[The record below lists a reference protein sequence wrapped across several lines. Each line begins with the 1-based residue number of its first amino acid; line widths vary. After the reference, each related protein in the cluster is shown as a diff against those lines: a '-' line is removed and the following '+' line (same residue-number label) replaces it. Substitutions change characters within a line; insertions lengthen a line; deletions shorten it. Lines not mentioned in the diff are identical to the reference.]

1 MRKMRTNDVMRN
13 MVTGNVATIAAVKG
27 ENVTFDNGD
36 TLPAAV
42 VNNCFSFI
50 ENESPYEA
58 PQAVVNENELF
69 VDGEKVVT
77 GIMKLEKVLFT
88 VPAQVYILV
97 ENKDKKKD
105 IVRYDVRTEKFDN
118 IHVGFDRVEILY
130 NQEGILIYSVVTET
144 DRQVAGEAE
153 DEKAT
158 VKEYS
163 DKVYILKEGC
173 SIGELYNMALDKFVK
188 EIKTDNGVLVFFER
202 NKALNTKDDL
212 DGYEF
217 ITPVDMDGIDL
228 VEIKVYEEKDEDG
241 EVTGVYADAF
251 ENHYGN
257 VRAISKVHGSEQ
269 VMVVTDSG
277 IHIFG
282 RRHMAIGQDVLDA
295 VEKYPILCRF
305 TAAKDSHRHDTFVL
319 ANSSY
324 ESVTIRVK
332 RVGGPVGY
340 VTEISKN

>member
-13 MVTGNVATIAAVKG
+13 MVTGNVVTIAAVNG

-36 TLPAAV
+36 TLPATV
-42 VNNCFSFI
+42 VKNCFSFI
-50 ENESPYEA
+50 KNESPYEA
-58 PQAVVNENELF
+58 PQAVVHGNELF
-69 VDGEKVVT
+69 VDGEKIVT

-97 ENKDKKKD
+97 EDKDKKKD
-105 IVRYDVRTEKFDN
+105 IVRYDIRTEKFDS
-118 IHVGFDRVEILY
+118 IHAGFDRVEMLY
-130 NQEGILIYSVVTET
+130 DQDGTIIYSVVTET
-144 DRQVAGEAE
+144 DRQVAGETE
-153 DEKAT
+153 GEKAT
-158 VKEYS
+158 AKEYS
-163 DKVYILKEGC
+163 DKVYILKEGR
-173 SIGELYNMALDKFVK
+173 SVGEFCNMALDKFVK
-188 EIKTDNGVLVFFER
+188 DVKTDNGDLVFFER

-228 VEIKVYEEKDEDG
+228 IEIKVYEKKDEDG
-241 EVTGVYADAF
+241 KVIGVYADAC

-257 VRAISKVHGSEQ
+257 VRKISKVHGSEQ

-305 TAAKDSHRHDTFVL
+305 TVANDSHRYDTFVL

>member
-13 MVTGNVATIAAVKG
+13 MVTGSVATITAIKG

-36 TLPAAV
+36 TLPATV
-42 VNNCFSFI
+42 VKNCFSFI

-58 PQAVVNENELF
+58 PQAVVKENELF
-69 VDGEKVVT
+69 VDGEKIVT
-77 GIMKLEKVLFT
+77 GIMKLEKVLFA

-118 IHVGFDRVEILY
+118 IQVGFDRVEVLY
-130 NQEGILIYSVVTET
+130 NQDGIIIYSVVTET

-153 DEKAT
+153 SEKST

-163 DKVYILKEGC
+163 DKVYILKDGC
-173 SIGELYNMALDKFVK
+173 NIGGFCNMALDRFVK
-188 EIKTDNGVLVFFER
+188 DVKTDNGVLVFFER
-202 NKALNTKDDL
+202 NKALKTQNDL

-228 VEIKVYEEKDEDG
+228 IEIKTYEEKDEDG
-241 EVTGVYADAF
+241 GIVGVYAEAL

-257 VRAISKVHGSEQ
+257 VRKISKVHGSEQ

-282 RRHMAIGQDVLDA
+282 RRHMAIGQDVLDT

-319 ANSSY
+319 SNSNY